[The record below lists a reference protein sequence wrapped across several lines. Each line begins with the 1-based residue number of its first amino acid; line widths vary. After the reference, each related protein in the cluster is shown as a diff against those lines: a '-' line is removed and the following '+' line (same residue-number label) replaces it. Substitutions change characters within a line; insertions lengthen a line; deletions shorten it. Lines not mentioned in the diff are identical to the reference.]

1 MCYIYDKLRMQK
13 LLYFETDS
21 NWKIFVH
28 SKEAEMY
35 MFQTSD
41 YYSCDI
47 FGLKISLC
55 KSNNIKLLFKKTV
68 FSIPKIMQK
77 LHLLLPI
84 SSTATQGH

>member
-1 MCYIYDKLRMQK
+1 
-13 LLYFETDS
+13 
-21 NWKIFVH
+21 
-28 SKEAEMY
+28 MY

-41 YYSCDI
+41 HYSCDI